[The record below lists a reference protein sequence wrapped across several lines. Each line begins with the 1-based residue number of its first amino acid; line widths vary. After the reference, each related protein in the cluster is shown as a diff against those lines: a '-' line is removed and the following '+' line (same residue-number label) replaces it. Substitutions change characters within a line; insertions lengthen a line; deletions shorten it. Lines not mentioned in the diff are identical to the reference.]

1 MHKVILLAVTFLII
15 SCSSFDKDDFEVD
28 QNIYKNNTLSD
39 FELFELAN
47 NHISNDNLETAL
59 VELDKIEVLFPSS
72 EYANKSILLA
82 AYIHFLKKDYEK
94 TRAIAENYKKFYP
107 GSRNIIYANYLEAMT
122 YFVLIK
128 KSDYSQKNAIKALE
142 KFIFILN
149 AYPNNKY
156 EIDIITKIRLINN
169 NLAQSK
175 LETAQYYIEK
185 NNINGALIYLKD
197 IFENHNSSNAIEKT
211 LFLLTKIYFEI
222 EEFEI
227 AKSYGS
233 ILAYN
238 FPNSIWYKK
247 TYNLINNLKEVKE
260 SESWFK
266 RFNPVKIISTK
277 EENMAKDNDI
287 IILK

>member
-1 MHKVILLAVTFLII
+1 MHKVILLAVTFFII
-15 SCSSFDKDDFEVD
+15 SCSSYDKDDYKVD
-28 QNIYKNNTLSD
+28 QNIYLNNTLSD

-47 NHISNDNLETAL
+47 NHISNNNLDTAL
-59 VELDKIEVLFPSS
+59 IELDKIEVLFPSS
-72 EYANKSILLA
+72 KYANKSILLG

-94 TRAIAENYKKFYP
+94 TRAITENYKKYYP
-107 GSRNIIYANYLEAMT
+107 GSINVIYANYLEAMT
-122 YFVLIK
+122 YYVLIK

-156 EIDIITKIRLINN
+156 EIDIITKIRVINN

-175 LETAQYYIEK
+175 LKTAEYYIERD
-185 NNINGALIYLKD
+185 NTNGALVYLKD
-197 IFENHNSSNAIEKT
+197 IYENHNSSTTIEKT
-211 LFLLTKIYFEI
+211 LFLLAKIYFEI

-227 AKSYGS
+227 AKSYAS

-238 FPNSIWYKK
+238 FPNSLWYRK
-247 TYNLINNLKEVKE
+247 TYNLINNLKEVE
-260 SESWFK
+260 ENETWFM
-266 RFNPVKIISTK
+266 RFNPVKIMNTK
-277 EENMAKDNDI
+277 EEDMSEDTNI